1 VRWLKEGDAN
11 TKFFHGCINK
21 RRRDIEILSLEG
33 NDRML
38 REVDEIKNTIV
49 DHFQNHF
56 SARGIRPVPG
66 NMNFKRVDNFENE
79 KLVEEFTEEGVRSA
93 VWECES
99 TKRPGPD
106 GVNFGFIKEFWED
119 IKDDFILVMTEFHT
133 NDRIV
138 KGVNCTFIVL
148 IPKKKNPVN
157 LSDFRPISLIRC
169 IYKVISKVLANRLK
183 KVIGSV
189 VSETQ
194 SAFISGRQILDG
206 VLIANEIVDE
216 AKRKKK
222 EALMFKVDFVKAFD
236 SVDLNFLDF
245 VMQKMGFHEKWRSW
259 IVECLKT
266 NSISVPVNGSPLKEF
281 KIG

>member
-1 VRWLKEGDAN
+1 V
-11 TKFFHGCINK
+11 
-21 RRRDIEILSLEG
+21 
-33 NDRML
+33 
-38 REVDEIKNTIV
+38 
-49 DHFQNHF
+49 
-56 SARGIRPVPG
+56 
-66 NMNFKRVDNFENE
+66 

-99 TKRPGPD
+99 TKSPGPD

-148 IPKKKNPVN
+148 IPKKKNPVK

-236 SVDLNFLDF
+236 YVDLNFLDF

-266 NSISVPVNGSPLKEF
+266 NSISVPANGSP
-281 KIG
+281 